1 MLCTLTVL
9 RNAHDETVLLIDHVI
24 GKNHAASPSP
34 PAPITA
40 SGMWYLVV
48 INYHPFVP
56 PYMEDQP
63 DILYTPV
70 IYVTIY
76 PNKGKSNH

>member
-1 MLCTLTVL
+1 
-9 RNAHDETVLLIDHVI
+9 
-24 GKNHAASPSP
+24 
-34 PAPITA
+34 
-40 SGMWYLVV
+40 MWYLVA

-70 IYVTIY
+70 IYMTIY
-76 PNKGKSNH
+76 PNKGKSSH